1 MHEEEND
8 GGTPGKPGSGTAAGT
23 TESKAAESAAG
34 GGADSGSAA
43 VGRKASATRSGS
55 SRLAGRRGA
64 VAGVLSGAVILAAGG
79 GLVAATALAP
89 QPSAARP
96 LGVAEAAV
104 PAGSVQDVCPAPARL
119 LEGTPVG
126 TDPQFSPESATA
138 KSSVSALVVSSA
150 GGSLPGSALS
160 ALKGSELQRIAKAPG
175 SATAPAGSS
184 GLLAGALEGRSV
196 DDVSVL
202 SADALGNRQPAAA
215 ALMAYTATDGDLRGS
230 AAAAC
235 QTPSNDLW
243 LSGANTA
250 VGRSSVLH
258 LTNASTTP
266 ATVNLDLF
274 GKAGQVRASGSRGL
288 LVGPKSTRS
297 IVLAGLAPGEERL
310 SVHVR
315 SSGGPVSGF
324 IQQSVLRG
332 LTPGGVDFIAPGIS
346 AAASQVMTGIDIQD
360 AGDVKSLTGESGF
373 GDAGPA
379 LQITVP
385 GPSDAV
391 VEVKLFGRAGQQALP
406 GGGVVTAKAGTVT
419 EIPLSGVPAGQY
431 TVSATSDVSIVAAAR
446 VSRGLKASQ
455 SQDFAWSPA
464 TAQLGSQ
471 HVVPLPQGGERLM
484 VFGALDGRT
493 TISYTPITADG
504 KLHAAAT
511 ADIAA
516 GTTTALKAADRIG
529 DRAVVGYLVSA
540 SGGAAYGTVLLER
553 EGRNDIST
561 VGITAGAEGQE
572 KVAVTLGY

>member
-8 GGTPGKPGSGTAAGT
+8 GGTPATQGSGTAARAT
-23 TESKAAESAAG
+23 G
-34 GGADSGSAA
+34 GNASG
-43 VGRKASATRSGS
+43 TRSGGAS
-55 SRLAGRRGA
+55 RRGI
-64 VAGVLSGAVILAAGG
+64 VAGVLSGVVLLAAGG
-79 GLVAATALAP
+79 GVVAATTLAP
-89 QPSAARP
+89 QPSSARP
-96 LGVAEAAV
+96 LDPAEAAV

-138 KSSVSALVVSSA
+138 KSTVSAAVVSSA

-160 ALKGSELQRIAKAPG
+160 ALKGSELQRIAKAPA
-175 SATAPAGSS
+175 SPTAPAGSS
-184 GLLAGALEGRSV
+184 GVIAGVVEEEPV

-202 SADALGNRQPAAA
+202 SADALANRQPAAA
-215 ALMAYTATDGDLRGS
+215 ALMAYTATDGDLQGS

-235 QTPSNDLW
+235 QVPSNDLW

-250 VGRSSVLH
+250 VGRSSVIN

-266 ATVNLDLF
+266 ATVNLELY
-274 GKAGQVRASGSRGL
+274 GKAGQVKASGSRGL

-315 SSGGPVSGF
+315 SSGGPVSAF

-332 LTPGGVDFIAPGIS
+332 LTSGGVDFIAPGIS
-346 AAASQVMTGIDIQD
+346 AAPSQVMTGIDIQD
-360 AGDVKSLTGESGF
+360 AGDVKSLTGEPGF
-373 GDAGPA
+373 DDAGPS

-419 EIPLSGVPAGQY
+419 EVPLAGVPAGKY
-431 TVSATSDVSIVAAAR
+431 TVSAASDVSIVAAAR
-446 VSRGLKASQ
+446 VSRGLKSTQ
-455 SQDFAWSPA
+455 SLDFAWSPA

-471 HVVPLPQGGERLM
+471 HIVPLPQGGERQL
-484 VFGALDGRT
+484 VFGALDDRA

-504 KLHAAAT
+504 KLRTAAT

-516 GTTTALKAADRIG
+516 GTTTTLKAADKIG
-529 DRAVVGYLVSA
+529 DSAVVGYVVSA

-553 EGRNDIST
+553 EGRNDVST
-561 VGITAGAEGQE
+561 VAIAPGAEGQE
-572 KVAVTLGY
+572 KVPVTLGY